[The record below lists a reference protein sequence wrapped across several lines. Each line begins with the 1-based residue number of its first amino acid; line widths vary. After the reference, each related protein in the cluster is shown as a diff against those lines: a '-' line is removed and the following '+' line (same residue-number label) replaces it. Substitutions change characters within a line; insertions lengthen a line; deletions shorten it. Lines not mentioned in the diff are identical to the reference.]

1 MLHCKGADINAN
13 AIKGAVTGDAAFH
26 GAHFTRIE
34 GLHTIALHK
43 IFRNDQI
50 FSGAHIRFCP
60 RPVCPQPSIGV
71 PP

>member
-43 IFRNDQI
+43 ISRDNQI
-50 FSGAHIRFCP
+50 FSGDQISCCP
-60 RPVCPQPSIGV
+60 RPKYPQSSIGV
-71 PP
+71 PA